1 MQQLKI
7 LLVQLYSNGDCLYA
21 TAVARQIKQDYP
33 DAHLTWAIAD
43 FCKQIIAGNPYI
55 DDLLIVNS
63 VPKNDVVAY
72 RRFRK
77 NLYEQKKQG
86 HWGKVII
93 TNLIDNRQANYDGC
107 IRSAIFR
114 GYGKKISFPVQPVL
128 ELTNNEKDKVA
139 AFAREHN
146 LSTYREVILFEFAP
160 QSGQSTIDFPF
171 AIRLAE
177 DLAKRSDIAIILS
190 SANRITHASSQ
201 IIDGSVLT
209 LRETAAITHYC
220 SFLIGCS
227 SGITWISTSSAAKQL
242 PMVQLLNPDTRW
254 VNPISRDFERFG
266 IPAHS
271 LIELIDFDKEKLM
284 LVLREAFDNFTDARK
299 RFHQAIPLHF
309 KTTRNIVYNLLCYL
323 QFASIWQHI
332 KVNAEIHGH
341 RLKFYKELLLA
352 ILLFPLRLSSNILR
366 KKILRHTVKI

>member
-43 FCKQIIAGNPYI
+43 FCKQIIAGNPYV
-55 DDLLIVNS
+55 DDVLVVKS
-63 VPKNDVVAY
+63 VPKNDVIAY

-77 NLYEQKKQG
+77 ELYKQKKQKR
-86 HWGKVII
+86 WDKIII

-114 GYGKKISFPVQPVL
+114 GYEQKISVPVQPVL
-128 ELTNNEKDKVA
+128 ELTNNEKDKAA
-139 AFAREHN
+139 AFAGEHN
-146 LSTYREVILFEFAP
+146 LPTYKEVILFEFAP
-160 QSGQSTIDFPF
+160 QSGQSTIDFHF
-171 AIRLAE
+171 AMQLAE
-177 DLAKRSDIAIILS
+177 YLVKRNDIAIILS
-190 SANRITHASSQ
+190 SVNKITHASPQ
-201 IIDGSVLT
+201 IIDGSALT

-242 PMVQLLNPDTRW
+242 PMIQLLNPHTRW
-254 VNPISRDFERFG
+254 VNPISRDFERFA
-266 IPAHS
+266 ISTHS
-271 LIELIDFDKEKLM
+271 LIELVDFDKEKLM
-284 LVLREAFDNFTDARK
+284 LVLQAAFHNFKDARK
-299 RFHQAIPLHF
+299 RFHQVVPLHF
-309 KTTRNIVYNLLCYL
+309 KTTRNIVYNLLRYL

-332 KVNAEIHGH
+332 KANGEVYGPN
-341 RLKFYKELLLA
+341 LVFYKEVLLA
-352 ILLFPLRLSSNILR
+352 ILLFPFHLARNFFR
-366 KKILRHTVKI
+366 KKILRTSV